1 MAMNDAQRKKLM
13 EMMDKLDE
21 QEVNSVLASMHNFV
35 DFIYYK
41 ARDIYNAIKDTL
53 SAVWSWIKSIFS

>member
-1 MAMNDAQRKKLM
+1 MAMTKAQQAKLVA
-13 EMMDKLDE
+13 MMDKLSE
-21 QEVNSVLASMHNFV
+21 QEVDGILASMHNFV

-41 ARDIYNAIKDTL
+41 ARDIYNAIKDTI

>member
-1 MAMNDAQRKKLM
+1 MAMNEAQ
-13 EMMDKLDE
+13 
-21 QEVNSVLASMHNFV
+21 QEVNTVLASMHNFV

>member
-1 MAMNDAQRKKLM
+1 MAMTKAQQAKLV
-13 EMMDKLDE
+13 EMMDKLSE
-21 QEVNSVLASMHNFV
+21 QEVDGILASMHNFV

-41 ARDIYNAIKDTL
+41 ARDIYNAIKDTI

>member
-1 MAMNDAQRKKLM
+1 MAMNEAQKKKLF
-13 EMMDKLDE
+13 KLLDE
-21 QEVNSVLASMHNFV
+21 MDGRDVDTVLASMHNFV

-41 ARDIYNAIKDTL
+41 ARDIYNAIKDTI

>member
-1 MAMNDAQRKKLM
+1 MTKAQQAKLI
-13 EMMDKLDE
+13 EMMDKLSE
-21 QEVNSVLASMHNFV
+21 QEVDGILASMHNFV

-41 ARDIYNAIKDTL
+41 ARDIYNAIKDTI

>member
-1 MAMNDAQRKKLM
+1 MALNEGQKKRLY
-13 EMMDKLDE
+13 EMMDRLDE
-21 QEVNSVLASMHNFV
+21 QEIDSILANIHNFV

-41 ARDIYNAIKDTL
+41 ARDIYHAIKDTI

>member
-1 MAMNDAQRKKLM
+1 MAMNEAQKKKLFDMLDKM
-13 EMMDKLDE
+13 EE
-21 QEVNSVLASMHNFV
+21 QKVNTVLASMHNFV

>member
-1 MAMNDAQRKKLM
+1 MAMTKAQKEKLINM
-13 EMMDKLDE
+13 IDQISE
-21 QEVNSVLASMHNFV
+21 QEVDRILASMHNFV

-41 ARDIYNAIKDTL
+41 ARDIYNAIKDTI

>member
-1 MAMNDAQRKKLM
+1 MAMTKAQQAKLI
-13 EMMDKLDE
+13 EMMDKLSE
-21 QEVNSVLASMHNFV
+21 QEVDGILASMHNFV

-41 ARDIYNAIKDTL
+41 ARDIYNAIKYTI

>member
-1 MAMNDAQRKKLM
+1 MAMNDAQKARLAKILD
-13 EMMDKLDE
+13 EMGE
-21 QEVNSVLASMHNFV
+21 QEVNTVLASMHNFI

>member
-1 MAMNDAQRKKLM
+1 MAMTKAQQAKLI
-13 EMMDKLDE
+13 EMMDKLSE
-21 QEVNSVLASMHNFV
+21 QEVDGILASMHNFV

-41 ARDIYNAIKDTL
+41 ARDIYNAIKDTI

>member
-1 MAMNDAQRKKLM
+1 MAMTNAQQAKLI
-13 EMMDKLDE
+13 EMMDKLSE
-21 QEVNSVLASMHNFV
+21 QEVDGILASMHNFV

-41 ARDIYNAIKDTL
+41 ARDIYNAIKDTI